1 MKDSNIFKSRLPSI
15 EIPHQDLPTFWF
27 SQMRQINLF
36 MHSSPRPVFI
46 DGIRNSHERLYLKQ
60 MQTMCLQLA
69 SGMFHDMGVRAGD
82 MVGIVLPNTIYYL
95 VCTLAVQML
104 GATCTPA
111 NPAYTADELR
121 FQISHSGA
129 KFVIAAPTAL
139 STIKQAVAGI
149 LPYPQ
154 NVLYVPTANHTDTLL
169 NHEQPCPRSIFTL
182 LCDKPFSRFQPQ
194 DLKQLQRTPAF
205 VCYSSGTTGL
215 PKGAMLSHYN
225 VVANILQGVSVQ
237 KQMTASNRT
246 TLAVLPLF
254 HSFGLVLMAHSL
266 PLCGS
271 SLVIMRSFDMSEFL
285 YNIEAHRVTDTL
297 LVPPVINALA
307 KLNSSEWDISS
318 LKWVISGASPLSS
331 STIKS
336 LELKYPHICVMQGYG
351 LTETSPGLSLNV
363 PGRRNQLSSGELLPN
378 LECKVVDD
386 KNNVL
391 SIGSTGELC
400 FRGPNIMMGYINEY
414 DATKHIIM
422 DGFLHTGD
430 VGRIDPTGHVFV
442 TDRKKELIKF
452 NGFQVA
458 PAEIEGILLQHPL
471 VRDCAVVGTFCSK
484 RQTELPRVFLVL
496 NQDEKLHDKNSV
508 AEQVV
513 EWINSKVAYY
523 KRLRGG
529 FVVVDEI
536 PKNASGK
543 VLRRVLKESTVSSNV
558 S

>member
-1 MKDSNIFKSRLPSI
+1 MIIKSRLPSI
-15 EIPHQDLPTFWF
+15 EIPRQDLSTFWF
-27 SQMRQINLF
+27 SRMRQMSTF
-36 MHSSPRPVFI
+36 THSSPRPVFI
-46 DGIRNSHERLYLKQ
+46 DGTRNSHERLYFKQ

-82 MVGIVLPNTIYYL
+82 MVCVVLPNTVYYL

-139 STIKQAVAGI
+139 STIKQAVSGI
-149 LPYPQ
+149 LSYPQ
-154 NVLYVPTANHTDTLL
+154 SVLYVPTANHTDSLL
-169 NHEQPCPRSIFTL
+169 NHKQPCPRSIFSI
-182 LCDKPFSRFQPQ
+182 LCDRPFDRFQPQ

-225 VVANILQGVSVQ
+225 VVANILQGLSVQ
-237 KQMTASNRT
+237 RQMTALNRT

-271 SLVIMRSFDMSEFL
+271 SLVTMRSFDMNEFL
-285 YNIEAHRVTDTL
+285 HNIETHQVTDTL
-297 LVPPVINALA
+297 LVPSVINTLA
-307 KLNSSEWDISS
+307 KLDSSERNISS
-318 LKWVISGASPLSS
+318 LKWIISGASPLSP
-331 STIKS
+331 STIKA
-336 LELKYPHICVMQGYG
+336 LEIKYPHICVMQGYG

-386 KNNVL
+386 LNNAL
-391 SIGSTGELC
+391 PEGSTGELC

-414 DATKHIIM
+414 DATKHIII

-430 VGRIDPTGHVFV
+430 IGRIDSTGHVFV

-458 PAEIEGILLQHPL
+458 PAELEGILLQHPL
-471 VRDCAVVGTFCSK
+471 IRDCAVVGTFCSK
-484 RQTELPRVFLVL
+484 RQTELPRAFLVL
-496 NQDEKLHDKNSV
+496 NQDGKLLDKNMI
-508 AEQVV
+508 AQQII
-513 EWINSKVAYY
+513 EWINPKVAYY

-529 FVVVDEI
+529 LVIVEEI
-536 PKNASGK
+536 PKNSSGK
-543 VLRRVLKESTVSSNV
+543 ILRRVLRESAVLSNV